1 MPYNNTY
8 GNLSYNDRT
17 ILWKEIAIRE
27 LLKVKMFA
35 GLSDED
41 LSTIKLVGEGRT
53 AEADEIIFMETS

>member
-1 MPYNNTY
+1 M
-8 GNLSYNDRT
+8 
-17 ILWKEIAIRE
+17 WKEIAIRE

-41 LSTIKLVGEGRT
+41 LSTIKLVGEGQT